1 MSNNNKVNI
10 KVLGVGG
17 GGCNAVDH
25 MSEETIQGVRF
36 YGLNTDLQALE
47 RTEIENKIQIGEEL
61 TKGLGAGADPEKG
74 RQSAEESE
82 QTIKDILEE
91 TDMVFVTAGM
101 GGGTGTGAA
110 PVVAR
115 IAKEMGILT
124 IGIVTKPFGFEN
136 RMKVAE
142 DGIKELEKNVDC
154 LLVIPNS
161 NLKNLF
167 KEDTVLNAFNFADD
181 ILLKSVKGIAEII
194 TRPSIVNVDFA
205 DIKKV
210 MSYKGAAMLGMGESS
225 GENKTMEATKNAIN
239 TPLLE
244 TNTISGAKGVLINI
258 VGDVNFSINE
268 LDEIG
273 DYVRQFVDDDAKI
286 ITGFTIDQDYDD
298 TVLVTVVATDIE
310 KEDIDPINEFQQSFK
325 EDKTKKDIYQQ
336 KPSKEKE
343 EDFDKE
349 NNSDKEYQD
358 NKKIKEEKED
368 IFDNNDNEFLDI
380 PNFLKRN
387 SG

>member
-47 RTEIENKIQIGEEL
+47 RTDIENKIQIGEEL

-74 RQSAEESE
+74 KQSAEESE
-82 QTIKDILEE
+82 DTIKDILEE
-91 TDMVFVTAGM
+91 TDMVFITAGM

-124 IGIVTKPFGFEN
+124 IAIVTKPFPFEN
-136 RMKVAE
+136 RMKVAN

-154 LLVIPNS
+154 LLIIPNS
-161 NLKNLF
+161 NLKHLF
-167 KEDTVLNAFNFADD
+167 KQDKVLNVFNSVDD
-181 ILLKSVKGIAEII
+181 VLLRSVKGIAEII

-210 MSYKGAAMLGMGESS
+210 MSYKGAAMLGMGEAS
-225 GENKTMEATKNAIN
+225 GENKTMEATRNAIN

-273 DYVRQFVDDDAKI
+273 DYVRQFVDEDAKI

-310 KEDIDPINEFQQSFK
+310 NDDISSINNHFTENKKAINEI
-325 EDKTKKDIYQQ
+325 DKKDIFNQ
-336 KPSKEKE
+336 PSKEKE
-343 EDFDKE
+343 KT
-349 NNSDKEYQD
+349 
-358 NKKIKEEKED
+358 KEENKED
-368 IFDNNDNEFLDI
+368 IFNDNNDKEFLDI
-380 PNFLKRN
+380 PSFLKRN
-387 SG
+387 SN